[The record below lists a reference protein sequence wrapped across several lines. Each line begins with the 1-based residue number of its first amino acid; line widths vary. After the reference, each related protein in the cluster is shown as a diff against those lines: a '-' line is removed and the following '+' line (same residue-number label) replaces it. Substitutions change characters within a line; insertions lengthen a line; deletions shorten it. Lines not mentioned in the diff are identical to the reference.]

1 MNSLAL
7 RLFLSASVWIIFTL
21 FSGGLLLS
29 NVFRESTQKAF
40 EDKLNFFMET
50 LIGASRVDS
59 TSSITVVSELGDPR
73 FFRPYSGWYWQIN
86 EKSKTLVRSRSMWD
100 QVFTLD
106 KRLIGGRAKF
116 IDEALRQTT
125 QNNPGVSSQNLVVI
139 QREISFPGM
148 STPITFMVSGNTNE
162 FEKNILRYNNILVSS
177 LVLLGLG
184 LFVSVFLQVKFGLL
198 PLEKIKNSLFKIR
211 NGDAT
216 KLEDIYPTEVSPL
229 AKEINTLLDH
239 NEKIIS
245 RAKMNVGNLAHALK
259 TPVAVIKNHITA
271 KKNDDVIDSQ
281 MIVIENYINKYLQ
294 KARASATSKLKKTK
308 IDITEVIKKM
318 RQIFKKINPELKIIF
333 KSNNEKF
340 LIAGSEDDID
350 EIIGNVME
358 NACKWTKTQV
368 IIEIFKIS
376 KDQIKMCI
384 SDDGPGLPEK
394 KMKEVFDRGFRL
406 DEQTQGTGLGLN
418 IVKDAVE
425 NFSGYVWLEKSKFG
439 GLKVNIIFNLAQ

>member
-162 FEKNILRYNNILVSS
+162 FEKNISRYNNILVSS

-184 LFVSVFLQVKFGLL
+184 LFVSVFLQVKYGLL

-308 IDITEVIKKM
+308 IDITEVIMKM

-376 KDQIKMCI
+376 KDQIKLCI

-418 IVKDAVE
+418 IVKDAVK
-425 NFSGYVWLEKSKFG
+425 NLAGSVWLEKSKFG
-439 GLKVNIIFNLAQ
+439 GLKVNIIFILAQ

>member
-116 IDEALRQTT
+116 IDETLRQSA

-162 FEKNILRYNNILVSS
+162 FEKNISRYNNILVSS

-198 PLEKIKNSLFKIR
+198 PLEKTDEKL
-211 NGDAT
+211 DAI
-216 KLEDIYPTEVSPL
+216 LTES
-229 AKEINTLLDH
+229 
-239 NEKIIS
+239 
-245 RAKMNVGNLAHALK
+245 GF
-259 TPVAVIKNHITA
+259 
-271 KKNDDVIDSQ
+271 
-281 MIVIENYINKYLQ
+281 
-294 KARASATSKLKKTK
+294 
-308 IDITEVIKKM
+308 
-318 RQIFKKINPELKIIF
+318 IFF
-333 KSNNEKF
+333 
-340 LIAGSEDDID
+340 
-350 EIIGNVME
+350 
-358 NACKWTKTQV
+358 
-368 IIEIFKIS
+368 
-376 KDQIKMCI
+376 
-384 SDDGPGLPEK
+384 
-394 KMKEVFDRGFRL
+394 
-406 DEQTQGTGLGLN
+406 
-418 IVKDAVE
+418 
-425 NFSGYVWLEKSKFG
+425 
-439 GLKVNIIFNLAQ
+439 

>member
-116 IDEALRQTT
+116 IDETLRQSA

-162 FEKNILRYNNILVSS
+162 FEKNISRYNNILVSS

-184 LFVSVFLQVKFGLL
+184 LFVSVFLQVKYGLL

-376 KDQIKMCI
+376 KDQIKLCI

-418 IVKDAVE
+418 IVKDAVK
-425 NFSGYVWLEKSKFG
+425 NFSGSVWLEKSKFG
-439 GLKVNIIFNLAQ
+439 GLKVNIIFILAQ

>member
-29 NVFRESTQKAF
+29 NVFRESSQKAF

-116 IDEALRQTT
+116 IDEALRQTA
-125 QNNPGVSSQNLVVI
+125 QNDPGVSSQNLVVI

-162 FEKNILRYNNILVSS
+162 FEKNISRYNNILVSS

-308 IDITEVIKKM
+308 IDITEVIMKM

-376 KDQIKMCI
+376 KDQIKLCI

-418 IVKDAVE
+418 IVKDAVK
-425 NFSGYVWLEKSKFG
+425 NLAGSVWLEKSKFG
-439 GLKVNIIFNLAQ
+439 GLKVNIIFILAQ

>member
-116 IDEALRQTT
+116 IDEALRQTA

-162 FEKNILRYNNILVSS
+162 FEKNISRYNNILVSS

-259 TPVAVIKNHITA
+259 TPVAVIKNHITV

-340 LIAGSEDDID
+340 LIAGSEDDMD

-376 KDQIKMCI
+376 KDQIKLCI

-418 IVKDAVE
+418 IVKDAVK
-425 NFSGYVWLEKSKFG
+425 NLAGSVWLEKSKFG
-439 GLKVNIIFNLAQ
+439 GLKVNIIFILAQ

>member
-162 FEKNILRYNNILVSS
+162 FEKNISRYNNILVSS

-184 LFVSVFLQVKFGLL
+184 LFVSVFLQVKYGLL

-318 RQIFKKINPELKIIF
+318 RQIFKN
-333 KSNNEKF
+333 
-340 LIAGSEDDID
+340 
-350 EIIGNVME
+350 
-358 NACKWTKTQV
+358 
-368 IIEIFKIS
+368 
-376 KDQIKMCI
+376 
-384 SDDGPGLPEK
+384 
-394 KMKEVFDRGFRL
+394 
-406 DEQTQGTGLGLN
+406 
-418 IVKDAVE
+418 
-425 NFSGYVWLEKSKFG
+425 
-439 GLKVNIIFNLAQ
+439 